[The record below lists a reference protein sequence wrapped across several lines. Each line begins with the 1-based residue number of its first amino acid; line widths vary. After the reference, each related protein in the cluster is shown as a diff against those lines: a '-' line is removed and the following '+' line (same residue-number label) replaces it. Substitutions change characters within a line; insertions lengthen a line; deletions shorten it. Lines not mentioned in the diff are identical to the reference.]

1 MRMCLKSWNRR
12 EFQFELLHPNLS
24 WKRLVVYSIHV
35 YCCAQLANSY
45 RLQSPTRMS
54 QMLLIH
60 VRNFLHACGT
70 LAFNHRYYTYRYV

>member
-35 YCCAQLANSY
+35 LLCTACEFLQAPESY
-45 RLQSPTRMS
+45 KNVTDVVNTCKEFS
-54 QMLLIH
+54 
-60 VRNFLHACGT
+60 ACVWHT
-70 LAFNHRYYTYRYV
+70 I